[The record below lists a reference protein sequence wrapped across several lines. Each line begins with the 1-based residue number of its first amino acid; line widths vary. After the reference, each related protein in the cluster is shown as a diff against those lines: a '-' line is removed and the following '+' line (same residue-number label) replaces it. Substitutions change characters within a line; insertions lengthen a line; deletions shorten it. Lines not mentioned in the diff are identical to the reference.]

1 MTEPHP
7 QDAQFSQADYGS
19 VLDSL
24 THDAAGDNAAEEQDI
39 HTPADTAVHHKWLKR
54 FVPGIETLAAK
65 YHLGNWVVDRQT
77 GEKRWESMPIYV
89 RIGMQILYHGKEQEK
104 LVANARVE
112 ALLKAQSEK
121 QGKAFDS
128 PAQAF
133 EHIQTFVKTYQI
145 DCAELERPNI
155 ADYSTFN
162 EFFYRKLRPD
172 ARPVT
177 SPDDPKVVSSGADCR
192 LTLFESVDAAKEFW
206 IKDQNFTVASLL
218 QDESLS
224 ASFENGSVVIFRL
237 APADYHRYHSPV
249 SAVVGATK
257 HISGQYY
264 TVNPCA
270 VNENLPVFTANKR
283 DVTLLSMRQEDNS
296 SLDLAFVQ
304 IGAML
309 VGSIVQTAQQGRA
322 VNRGEEL
329 GYFAYGGSTIVMLV
343 PNGRVEWDHDLVENS
358 KNKLETAV
366 KVGEQ
371 IGRFV

>member
-1 MTEPHP
+1 MASPHP
-7 QDAQFSQADYGS
+7 SDPQFSHADYAT

-24 THDAAGDNAAEEQDI
+24 THDQGGENTAQEGDAL
-39 HTPADTAVHHKWLKR
+39 TPADQAVHHGWLKR

-77 GEKRWESMPIYV
+77 REKRWESMPIYV
-89 RIGMQILYHGKEQEK
+89 RIGMQLLYHGKEQER
-104 LVANARVE
+104 LVANTRIE
-112 ALLKAQSEK
+112 ALLKQQSEK

-128 PAQAF
+128 TEKAL
-133 EHIQTFVKTYQI
+133 EHIQAFVKTYNI
-145 DCAELERPNI
+145 NCEELLHPNL

-162 EFFYRKLRPD
+162 QFFYRKLRPN
-172 ARPVT
+172 ARP
-177 SPDDPKVVSSGADCR
+177 PANPEDLRVVSSGSDCR
-192 LTLFESVDAAKEFW
+192 LTVFESVDAAKEFW
-206 IKDQNFTVASLL
+206 IKDQNFTIASLL
-218 QDESLS
+218 QDEGL
-224 ASFENGSVVIFRL
+224 AKSFENGSVVIYRL

-249 SAVVGATK
+249 SAVVGPTR
-257 HISGQYY
+257 HIDGQYY

-283 DVTLLSMRQEDNS
+283 DVTMLSMPQEGTAP
-296 SLDLAFVQ
+296 LDLAYVQ

-309 VGSIVQTAQQGRA
+309 VGSIVQTAKEGDR
-322 VNRGEEL
+322 VTRGGEL

-343 PNGRVEWDHDLVENS
+343 PKDKVEWDKDLLENS
-358 KNKLETAV
+358 KNNLETAV